1 MYVMDIYSSH
11 MFYTITILTWDDNVL
26 TKRPTEDLSM
36 DYAILKSMGNLNMP
50 KKDVRNPIGV
60 PIGTIKGE

>member
-26 TKRPTEDLSM
+26 TKRPIEDLSM
-36 DYAILKSMGNLNMP
+36 DYAILKSIGNLSMP
-50 KKDVRNPIGV
+50 KKDVRNPMDV
-60 PIGTIKGE
+60 LTVTIKEE